1 MACSKYT
8 LTNTGS
14 TIVNFNYRRCDDSL
28 WEYQVELNPNQTK
41 NIWLI
46 NNTYS
51 ISPVY
56 VNSVSLFNQ
65 GAFPPVGQTAT
76 PTPTATQTPTVTP
89 TQTQTPTPSTTATLT
104 PTPTQTSTQTPTN
117 TQTQT
122 QTPTNTET
130 PTQTQTPTNTET
142 PTQTPT
148 NTATQTQTQTPTNT
162 ETPTQTPTNTETP
175 TPTQTPTNTGTPTQT
190 PTNTMTGTADVTPT
204 VTPTQTQ
211 TPTSPLQVFNI
222 FSGNTS
228 NEACNSGISTTL
240 YAFNP
245 TFDANTQFYNDPSG
259 IVTIDLTGFYSN
271 NSSVTELDSTG
282 GQVGFYNLCS
292 LLPTSTPTATTTQT
306 PTNTPTQTTTPTATF
321 GYYTYSLGTGST
333 TNEAC
338 ADFSSAPN
346 TVYGTVAG
354 GVGPNLGEYLYVN
367 TSLTTPVA
375 DGYYSNGVDWYQ
387 VSGGAGQITTT
398 DPNGCVGLITPTPTS
413 SNTPTPTETPTNT
426 PTVTETPTG
435 TPTQTPT
442 NTETSTPTPTQTPT
456 PTSPLYAFN
465 VFSGSTSNAA
475 CTSGAA
481 ITLHGFNVL
490 FDANTQFYNNSDGT
504 VTIDLAGF
512 FSDGTSVTQL
522 SSGGAQVG
530 SFTLCSVVPT
540 QTPTVTQTSTPT
552 RTPTQTPTPT
562 ATFGYYTYSLG
573 TGSTSSLACTD
584 FGSAPNTI
592 YGTVAGGIGP
602 NVGEFLYANTALTI
616 PVTNGYYS
624 NGTAWYQV
632 TGGAGQITSTD
643 PTGCP

>member
-1 MACSKYT
+1 
-8 LTNTGS
+8 
-14 TIVNFNYRRCDDSL
+14 
-28 WEYQVELNPNQTK
+28 
-41 NIWLI
+41 
-46 NNTYS
+46 
-51 ISPVY
+51 
-56 VNSVSLFNQ
+56 
-65 GAFPPVGQTAT
+65 
-76 PTPTATQTPTVTP
+76 
-89 TQTQTPTPSTTATLT
+89 
-104 PTPTQTSTQTPTN
+104 
-117 TQTQT
+117 
-122 QTPTNTET
+122 
-130 PTQTQTPTNTET
+130 
-142 PTQTPT
+142 
-148 NTATQTQTQTPTNT
+148 
-162 ETPTQTPTNTETP
+162 
-175 TPTQTPTNTGTPTQT
+175 
-190 PTNTMTGTADVTPT
+190 MTGTANVTPT

-211 TPTSPLQVFNI
+211 TPTTPLQVFNI
-222 FSGNTS
+222 FSGDSS

-271 NSSVTELDSTG
+271 NSSVTELSSG
-282 GQVGFYNLCS
+282 GTQLGFYSLCS

-354 GVGPNLGEYLYVN
+354 GVGPNLGEYLFVN

-413 SNTPTPTETPTNT
+413 SNTPTPTGTPTNT
-426 PTVTETPTG
+426 PTVTGTPTG
-435 TPTQTPT
+435 TPT
-442 NTETSTPTPTQTPT
+442 NTPTQTPT

-465 VFSGSTSNAA
+465 VFSGSTSNTA

-504 VTIDLAGF
+504 VTINLAGF

-530 SFTLCSVVPT
+530 SYTLCSVVPT

-602 NVGEFLYANTALTI
+602 NVGEFLYVNTALTI
-616 PVTNGYYS
+616 QVTNGFYS
-624 NGTAWYQV
+624 NGTAWYEV
-632 TGGAGQITSTD
+632 TGGAGQITSSD